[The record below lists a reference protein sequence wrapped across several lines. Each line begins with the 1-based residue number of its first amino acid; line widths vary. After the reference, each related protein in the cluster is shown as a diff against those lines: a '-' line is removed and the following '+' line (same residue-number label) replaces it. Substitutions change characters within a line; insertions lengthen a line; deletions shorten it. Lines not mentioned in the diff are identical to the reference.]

1 MPTDELILVQ
11 TAFAKRAEAEKAA
24 AALVEQGL
32 AACVQVSG
40 PVLSVY
46 RWKDRLQ
53 REEEYVL
60 TAKTLAARYPKLA
73 AFISEHHPYELPE
86 VIAVPLH
93 AVSDDYLDWAR
104 KQCM

>member
-11 TAFAKRAEAEKAA
+11 TAFAQRVHAEETA
-24 AALVEQGL
+24 AALVERGL

-46 RWKDRLQ
+46 RWKGRLQ

-60 TAKTLAARYPKLA
+60 TAKTLAVRYPELA
-73 AFISEHHPYELPE
+73 AFIGERHPYELPE
-86 VIAVPLH
+86 IIAIPLH

-104 KQCM
+104 KQCV

>member
-1 MPTDELILVQ
+1 MPPDDLILVQ
-11 TAFAKRAEAEKAA
+11 TTFAQRAHAEEIS
-24 AALVEQGL
+24 AALVDLGL

-60 TAKTLAARYPKLA
+60 TAKTLAAHYRKLA
-73 AFISEHHPYELPE
+73 AFIGERHPYELPE
-86 VIAVPLH
+86 IIAIPLH

-104 KQCM
+104 KQCA